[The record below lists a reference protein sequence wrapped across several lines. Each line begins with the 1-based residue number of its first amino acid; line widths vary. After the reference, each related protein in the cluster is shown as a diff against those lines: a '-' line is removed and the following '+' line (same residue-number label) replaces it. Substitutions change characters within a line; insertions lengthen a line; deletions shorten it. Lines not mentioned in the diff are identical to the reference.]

1 MDNHKDATTATPCN
15 TCTDNTTYML
25 TAKYVIEGDI
35 LEAGFLTAGS
45 SDFTYQYD
53 AVVKFPVSNQS
64 NESALAH
71 NSNRRPR

>member
-1 MDNHKDATTATPCN
+1 
-15 TCTDNTTYML
+15 ML
-25 TAKYVIEGDI
+25 TAKYVIEADI